1 MVTIQTWAFLLRYGF
16 SLVAALWR
24 YTNGRWFIF
33 QDSPYTM
40 VRVLAVMHK
49 RWGKEVD
56 QSNKAHAFFEAAL
69 EEYTARKRKMKIEV

>member
-1 MVTIQTWAFLLRYGF
+1 
-16 SLVAALWR
+16 
-24 YTNGRWFIF
+24 
-33 QDSPYTM
+33 M
-40 VRVLAVMHK
+40 VRVLAVLHK